1 MVHLFEDTNLCAMHA
16 KRVTISETLVSII
29 PIPFWFVK
37 VLHKMNFKK
46 KFRESVLLLG
56 INLLRTEVLYPISC

>member
-1 MVHLFEDTNLCAMHA
+1 MEDYMVHLFEDTNLCAIHA

-37 VLHKMNFKK
+37 VLHKMNLKK
-46 KFRESVLLLG
+46 K
-56 INLLRTEVLYPISC
+56 I